1 MTTLSKPSE
10 HLVALKTF
18 VTHAERQQLTEEASE
33 QNISRSELI
42 RERALKSTFCMKR
55 GSGVYAAA
63 VQAACQS
70 YSGVP
75 RPQMEAL
82 VSAVIRSLDAS
93 TRND

>member
-1 MTTLSKPSE
+1 MTILSKTNE

-33 QNISRSELI
+33 QNMSRSELI
-42 RERALKSTFCMKR
+42 RGRALQSAFRMKQ

-63 VQAACQS
+63 VEAACKT

-93 TRND
+93 TRDA